1 MVIYITIQS
10 YIELEHV
17 AFLESWH
24 PFAWREDPRKEFNLH
39 PVLMIVGFVY
49 CMGQGKFCLLFLDVP
64 DCQFIL
70 VLLKK
75 INNNKILTLF
85 QQC

>member
-1 MVIYITIQS
+1 MNSLISMVIYITIQS

-64 DCQFIL
+64 DFI
-70 VLLKK
+70 KK
-75 INNNKILTLF
+75 N
-85 QQC
+85 Q